1 MTITFAGL
9 KKTLGICS
17 FRKYSIYVTSTH
29 LKLLVRFY
37 IKFCVRFGYAKNVYN
52 RHRRSFLGQLSH
64 ISMRKWC
71 TNCVYKTKLT
81 LKDTVLFRLIIKIAS
96 DVEAGMTVLRLW
108 YRYKY
113 SHNVLVGVF
122 FANQKETCLHFVLF
136 TIDAKYVDLINLKG
150 KNQTVPIYK
159 NAHDA
164 FGVFLF

>member
-96 DVEAGMTVLRLW
+96 NVEAGMTVLRLW

-113 SHNVLVGVF
+113 SHNVLLVF
-122 FANQKETCLHFVLF
+122 FFCKS
-136 TIDAKYVDLINLKG
+136 KRNLSTFCIVYNGCKICGFNKPKG
-150 KNQTVPIYK
+150 KKTNSS
-159 NAHDA
+159 H
-164 FGVFLF
+164 L